1 MKKLSVILLGAAL
14 MLSGCESSQQI
25 GGVYMGGMLG
35 SVFGS
40 SIGGLMGGPRGA
52 DAGGALG
59 MIIGGA
65 TGAVVTAPK
74 DGRRFVSM
82 SNNFGGGEQNGSYP
96 AAMGTAFAGTEI
108 MQVLRGMAYGG
119 GKSNELNFVGGLVAG
134 KEYEVRMYNRAW
146 DISRPRQCIFTC
158 DPFGAGAVQY
168 DFNENDSATP
178 SYVAFRI
185 RPAGARAVDTDEDA
199 TFAGAVTGFGSFT
212 KRGAG
217 VQTFS
222 GAVAA
227 TGPWTV
233 EAGGL
238 LLANAQASVS
248 NVAVL
253 AGATFGGFGRVTGDL
268 GVAAGGHLALGAAGT
283 LEVGGN
289 VVLGGQSELDVAFNA
304 DGTGA
309 GALTVA
315 GTLTLP
321 DDLTINLSGAEKPGT
336 RRNVMTATGG
346 ITGDPSG
353 WTVKDDSG
361 NVIGKARIKMG
372 VGNLSLILDQGTLL
386 IFR

>member
-1 MKKLSVILLGAAL
+1 M
-14 MLSGCESSQQI
+14 
-25 GGVYMGGMLG
+25 
-35 SVFGS
+35 
-40 SIGGLMGGPRGA
+40 
-52 DAGGALG
+52 D
-59 MIIGGA
+59 
-65 TGAVVTAPK
+65 
-74 DGRRFVSM
+74 
-82 SNNFGGGEQNGSYP
+82 NNFGGGEQNGSYP

-119 GKSNELNFVGGLVAG
+119 GKSNEMNFVGGLVAG

-185 RPAGARAVDTDEDA
+185 RPAGTSFKLVGRSDQTADYPHFYGATIEEVADYARAVDSDEDA

-238 LLANAQASVS
+238 MLANAQASIS
-248 NVAVL
+248 NVAVQ

-268 GVAAGGHLALGAAGT
+268 GVAAGGHLALDAQGT
-283 LEVGGN
+283 LQVGGN
-289 VVLGGQSELDVAFNA
+289 MVVARGASLDVAFNA
-304 DGTGA
+304 NGTGTGNLA
-309 GALTVA
+309 VGGALS
-315 GTLTLP
+315 LP
-321 DDLTINLSGAEKPGT
+321 DDLTINLSGASKPAT
-336 RRNVMTATGG
+336 RRNLLTATGG
-346 ITGDPSG
+346 ITANVAG
-353 WTVKDDSG
+353 WTVNDADG
-361 NVIGKARIKMG
+361 NVVRKARI
-372 VGNLSLILDQGTLL
+372 NLDGTNLTLVLDAGTVI

>member
-1 MKKLSVILLGAAL
+1 M
-14 MLSGCESSQQI
+14 
-25 GGVYMGGMLG
+25 
-35 SVFGS
+35 
-40 SIGGLMGGPRGA
+40 
-52 DAGGALG
+52 
-59 MIIGGA
+59 
-65 TGAVVTAPK
+65 
-74 DGRRFVSM
+74 
-82 SNNFGGGEQNGSYP
+82 
-96 AAMGTAFAGTEI
+96 
-108 MQVLRGMAYGG
+108 
-119 GKSNELNFVGGLVAG
+119 NFVVGLVAVN
-134 KEYEVRMYNRAW
+134 EYEVPVDDGAW
-146 DISRPRQCIFTC
+146 DIARPGQCVFPC
-158 DPFGAGAVQY
+158 DPLGAGAVQY

-185 RPAGARAVDTDEDA
+185 RPAGTSFKLVGRSDQTADYPHFYGATIEEVADYARAGDSDEDA

-238 LLANAQASVS
+238 LLANAQASGS

-253 AGATFGGFGRVTGDL
+253 AGATFGGFGKVTGDL
-268 GVAAGGHLALGAAGT
+268 GVAAGGHLALGAAGA

-336 RRNVMTATGG
+336 RRNVMAATGG
-346 ITGDPSG
+346 ITGEPSG
-353 WTVKDDSG
+353 WTVRDDSG
-361 NVIGKARIKMG
+361 NVMDKARFKLDG
-372 VGNLSLILDQGTLL
+372 ASVSLLLDAGTLL